1 MCNIRLFLSILI
13 DIFLTMKKCVVSYI
27 KDANEKVSILIFFFL
42 FQSVVTMSAVHMDNK
57 TAVFNPL
64 EASKYLESLQ
74 KNQKLMT
81 LIRYNHQFDWSKSEG
96 LQQDEVKKLIS
107 RCHDS
112 QLKKLYGL
120 ALETLTDNDPS
131 TLLVSNDDSDNVSK
145 SNISRK
151 SYVLYAEKQND
162 KYNIVTGNA
171 IQTKEIDWG
180 KAATIGFTA
189 SLATAGIG
197 CGLGALAGFS
207 IGPLG
212 SLVGSVVGGSVGGI
226 VGASGVASKV
236 YADYHEI
243 MPKAVYAYILQEL
256 QEKQAI
262 SIDDNKFI
270 LYHQQN

>member
-1 MCNIRLFLSILI
+1 
-13 DIFLTMKKCVVSYI
+13 MKECVVPYI
-27 KDANEKVSILIFFFL
+27 KDTNEKVATLIFFSL
-42 FQSVVTMSAVHMDNK
+42 FQSVVTMSTVHMDNEGE
-57 TAVFNPL
+57 VFNPL

-74 KNQKLMT
+74 KDQKLMT

-120 ALETLTDNDPS
+120 ALETLTDNNPS
-131 TLLVSNDDSDNVSK
+131 TLVVSNGDSDKISK
-145 SNISRK
+145 SNILRK

-171 IQTKEIDWG
+171 IQTKEIDWA

-189 SLATAGIG
+189 SLAGAGVG
-197 CGLGALAGFS
+197 CGLGALAGS
-207 IGPLG
+207 TVGPIGTI
-212 SLVGSVVGGSVGGI
+212 VGGVVGGSFGSI
-226 VGASGVASKV
+226 VGASGVASKA

-262 SIDDNKFI
+262 SIDGHKFI
-270 LYHQQN
+270 LYHQ